1 MKFHRFR
8 TPLFSVY
15 SLSRPAPTA
24 VRQPFTSNSDFH
36 FPIPRVIMNHGLGFQ
51 DCTRLHLPKSKS
63 DFPYSSLLG
72 SDPRLKPS
80 SLSLINWS
88 FLCVLRYLCSLVISK
103 STKPFTLLYIK
114 IFPVSLLHRV
124 ASCCCHRLTPH
135 QTPPPHFVST
145 LHHGS
150 SQPLRLGFLV
160 SDQVKFL
167 PFSSLFFCILC
178 L

>member
-63 DFPYSSLLG
+63 DFPYTSILG
-72 SDPRLKPS
+72 SDSRLKHYQPS
-80 SLSLINWS
+80 SLSLSYKLVFSVCSPLSLLSSLSSDFEIYKALYSS
-88 FLCVLRYLCSLVISK
+88 FTSK
-103 STKPFTLLYIK
+103 SFQFLNSTGLL
-114 IFPVSLLHRV
+114 V
-124 ASCCCHRLTPH
+124 AVATA
-135 QTPPPHFVST
+135 
-145 LHHGS
+145 
-150 SQPLRLGFLV
+150 
-160 SDQVKFL
+160 
-167 PFSSLFFCILC
+167 
-178 L
+178 